1 MSLFSINFNWFT
13 NFTTDEVDAI
23 LTCEILI
30 NKNSDLYYGVFHVK
44 NCLRESSFNM
54 TRGRDEDIERGLP
67 KFLDTRKGSSE
78 KIRGGGGSEN
88 LYTSKPTGGGGP
100 LKNWTT
106 TEGGC

>member
-30 NKNSDLYYGVFHVK
+30 KIPTYIMVSFMSKIVLGKVHLIWQGGGMK
-44 NCLRESSFNM
+44 ILR
-54 TRGRDEDIERGLP
+54 GGLP

-78 KIRGGGGSEN
+78 KIRGGG
-88 LYTSKPTGGGGP
+88 LRKFVYF
-100 LKNWTT
+100 
-106 TEGGC
+106 